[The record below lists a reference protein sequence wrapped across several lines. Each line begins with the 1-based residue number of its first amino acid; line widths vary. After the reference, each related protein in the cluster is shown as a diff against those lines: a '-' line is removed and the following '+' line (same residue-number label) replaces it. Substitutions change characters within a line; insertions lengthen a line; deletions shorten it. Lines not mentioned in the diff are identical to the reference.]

1 MTPLLYLSLDS
12 AFAFQNLYERGD
24 PSLNS
29 MALLAE
35 WAGVSGVELSARDGQ
50 LPFFMQTMQRLKDE
64 LNVRINAQLTLDL
77 DVLRTAFEIQ
87 PDRVTLIPPR
97 WVGASILGGLDRY
110 HLQDEMRSQIT
121 QLHEADIE
129 VAIQIEPK
137 LDLVKQV
144 QRIGGDVVIFSTHAL
159 VSSSR
164 GEARRAQFAQ
174 LMDAAVLA
182 SRLGMKVG
190 VSGGIDLTASE
201 QISRIRHVSEFHI
214 GQSITARSILRGVD
228 QSVRDFLTALER
240 GRQNLIQ

>member
-12 AFAFQNLYERGD
+12 AFAFQNLYERGS

-35 WAGVSGVELSARDGQ
+35 WAGVSGVSLSARESQ
-50 LPFFMQTMQRLKDE
+50 LPFFMKTMQRLKEE
-64 LNVRINAQLTLDL
+64 LNVRVNAQLTPDL

-110 HLQDEMRSQIT
+110 HLQDELRSQIT

-129 VAIQIEPK
+129 IAVQIEPK
-137 LDLVKQV
+137 LELVKQV
-144 QRIGGDVVIFSTHAL
+144 QRVGADVAIFSTHAL

-164 GEARRAQFAQ
+164 GEARRAQFSQ

-182 SRLGMKVG
+182 SRLGMKGG
-190 VSGGIDLTASE
+190 VNGAIDLTAGE
-201 QISRIRHVSEFHI
+201 QISRIRQITEFHI
-214 GQSITARSILRGVD
+214 GQSLTARSILRGID
-228 QSVRDFLTALER
+228 QATRDFLNTLSK
-240 GRQNLIQ
+240 GRQNLI

>member
-35 WAGVSGVELSARDGQ
+35 WAGVSGVSLSARESQ
-50 LPFFMQTMQRLKDE
+50 LPFFMKTMQRLKEE
-64 LNVRINAQLTLDL
+64 LNVRINAQLTPDL

-110 HLQDEMRSQIT
+110 HLQDELRSTIT

-129 VAIQIEPK
+129 VALQIEPK
-137 LDLVKQV
+137 IDLVKQV
-144 QRIGGDVVIFSTHAL
+144 QRVGADVTILSTHAL

-164 GEARRAQFAQ
+164 GEAKRGQFSQ

-190 VSGGIDLTASE
+190 VSGGIDLTAGE
-201 QISRIRHVSEFHI
+201 QISRIRQVSEFHI
-214 GQSITARSILRGVD
+214 GQSLTARSILRGVD
-228 QSVRDFLTALER
+228 QATRDFLTSINK
-240 GRQNLIQ
+240 GRQNVI